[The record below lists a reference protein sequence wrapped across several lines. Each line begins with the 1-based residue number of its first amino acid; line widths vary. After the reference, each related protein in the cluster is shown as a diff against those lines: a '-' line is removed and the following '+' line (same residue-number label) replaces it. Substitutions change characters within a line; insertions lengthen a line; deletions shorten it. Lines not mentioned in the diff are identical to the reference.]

1 MKTARLITTLR
12 CPRSCEYCCNK
23 HPKILAQM
31 KHVPL
36 TGVDWSQYDEVILT
50 GGEPTLDYVGLGAA
64 IAHIRP
70 MVQTLYLYSAWW
82 TMSANDFL
90 PLLDGITYTIHDY
103 TGRGMDENE
112 RLGSVQ
118 RGIRLRKGDAKPFT
132 SRLSLAPTIDRV
144 LPVVPTAWDSIK
156 IKRWRGQDEDVL
168 SAHETLYLLE

>member
-1 MKTARLITTLR
+1 
-12 CPRSCEYCCNK
+12 
-23 HPKILAQM
+23 
-31 KHVPL
+31 
-36 TGVDWSQYDEVILT
+36 
-50 GGEPTLDYVGLGAA
+50 
-64 IAHIRP
+64 
-70 MVQTLYLYSAWW
+70 MVKTLYLYSALW

-156 IKRWRGQDEDVL
+156 IKRWRGQDENVL
-168 SAHETLYLLE
+168 PAHETLYLLE